1 VIFSRRAG
9 FTLLEICLALAI
21 GVMLILLAVP
31 SISGLLAEQ
40 RLKQSFERFD
50 QLVAVAKL
58 KSMTEQRTYTL
69 AWDHKGIAVR
79 ALGTR
84 DSGNEDDAENRLVF
98 EKDESFELIR
108 PGALLK
114 DAPSEWA
121 FWRNGICE
129 PAQISFHGQ
138 AGSWLV
144 SYDPLTARGTFVN
157 SAVP

>member
-50 QLVAVAKL
+50 QLVAAAKL
-58 KSMTEQRTYTL
+58 KSVTEQRTYAL
-69 AWDHKGIAVR
+69 AWDRKGIGLR
-79 ALGTR
+79 ALGANE
-84 DSGNEDDAENRLVF
+84 SGNDEDAGDRLVF
-98 EKDESFELIR
+98 EKDESFDLTR

-114 DAPSEWA
+114 DAPSVWV
-121 FWRNGICE
+121 FWRNGTCE
-129 PAQISFHGQ
+129 PARISFHGK

-144 SYDPLTARGTFVN
+144 SYDPLTARGTFLN
-157 SAVP
+157 SNVP